1 MIDVDGI
8 TSYRTVVSPREL
20 LLKHRAVLPSMAN
33 ISCIAMKINLTIIKY
48 LRCLHRNIGLA
59 LRLLIARGYDPGCGF
74 QKPGFLGGALFLFA
88 VLVSYR

>member
-1 MIDVDGI
+1 
-8 TSYRTVVSPREL
+8 
-20 LLKHRAVLPSMAN
+20 
-33 ISCIAMKINLTIIKY
+33 MKINLKIIKY
-48 LRCLHRNIGLA
+48 LRCLQHNIGLA